1 MPATLRAN
9 WCSFV
14 VLTVFNGLERTYGRS
29 LESNPGVTDGL
40 CLRCGMCCDGT
51 LFRDVELRP
60 PDDRDALKRAG
71 LEIHSFR
78 RSSAGQSVVGQRFPQ
93 PCAALGLQCRCQVYA
108 DRPASCRAF
117 ECTVFQAVAAG
128 RMSFTQAGRKIAKT
142 RELAAQARRWLAELG
157 DTEETLALAKRFQRM
172 QRRFFAGQLPTN
184 LDVNLAADRFGE
196 LAAVIGQLQLSLRLD
211 FYPDAP

>member
-1 MPATLRAN
+1 MYASRRGYFCPFA
-9 WCSFV
+9 
-14 VLTVFNGLERTYGRS
+14 VLTVFNGLEPAYGES
-29 LESNPGVTDGL
+29 LESIPGATDGL

-60 PDDRDALKRAG
+60 PDDRAALERAG
-71 LEIHSFR
+71 LEIRPFR
-78 RSSAGQSVVGQRFPQ
+78 RSTAGQRVSGQRFSQ
-93 PCAALGLQCRCQVYA
+93 PCAALGPECRCQVYG

-117 ECTVFQAVAAG
+117 ECTLFQAVAAG

-142 RELAAQARRWLAELG
+142 RELAAQARRWLAELD
-157 DTEETLALAKRFQRM
+157 DTEESLALAKRFQRM
-172 QRRFFAGQLPTN
+172 QRRFFAGQLPVGQ
-184 LDVNLAADRFGE
+184 DANLAAERFGE